1 MEAKETEERPV
12 SGRTLLLGCD
22 LGDTKTQLAVYNRE
36 QREPVLVG
44 QTEENPDALLDTAI
58 YLEGQP
64 PLVDFLPRIR
74 RGEEISVQG
83 RHSNPV
89 NVLAYYFRKLLS
101 MTRQQYPSETIKQ
114 LVVTVEEQSPEY
126 IQLIYDALAVLGIG
140 RDRSLVISH
149 KQSYLYYVLYQKKEL
164 WINDVGLFDY
174 DGSRLKYFQMQ
185 VDRQRKPAL
194 VGVTEKDFSDA
205 MEPDGGDEH
214 RGALFENIAHGAI
227 HKQIL
232 SALYMTGEGFEGE
245 WADPVFRRLCVGRRL
260 FRGRNLYVSGA
271 CYAARETGE
280 TARLSDYILLDDE
293 MISSHISA
301 VLYTDAK
308 EQEVVF
314 ARAGTPWYQVDEE
327 MDVIPDGETELELK
341 AQNLFTREER
351 RFILDLEPVSG
362 KSARQ
367 CRLGVRIRF
376 EDVRTCVVTIR
387 DRGFGEM
394 FPTSN
399 RVWERTLV
407 ID

>member
-1 MEAKETEERPV
+1 M
-12 SGRTLLLGCD
+12 
-22 LGDTKTQLAVYNRE
+22 
-36 QREPVLVG
+36 
-44 QTEENPDALLDTAI
+44 
-58 YLEGQP
+58 
-64 PLVDFLPRIR
+64 
-74 RGEEISVQG
+74 
-83 RHSNPV
+83 
-89 NVLAYYFRKLLS
+89 
-101 MTRQQYPSETIKQ
+101 
-114 LVVTVEEQSPEY
+114 
-126 IQLIYDALAVLGIG
+126 
-140 RDRSLVISH
+140 
-149 KQSYLYYVLYQKKEL
+149 
-164 WINDVGLFDY
+164 GLFDY

-327 MDVIPDGETELELK
+327 LDVIPDGETELELK